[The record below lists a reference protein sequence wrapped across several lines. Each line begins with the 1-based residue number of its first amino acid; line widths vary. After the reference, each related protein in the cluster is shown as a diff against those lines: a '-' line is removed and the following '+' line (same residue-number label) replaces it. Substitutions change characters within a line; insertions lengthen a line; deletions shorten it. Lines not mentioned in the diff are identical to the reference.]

1 MRQFRFRA
9 PQRNF
14 DAMSSLS
21 KASKLGATQDER
33 DAALKKRYMQLA
45 MEVHPDRNPDDK
57 NAQENFVALAQAY
70 AMITGLAASPADWT
84 VERVFES
91 QGW

>member
-1 MRQFRFRA
+1 MFVRQFRFRA

-21 KASKLGATQDER
+21 EASKLGATQEER

-45 MEVHPDRNPDDK
+45 MQVHPDRNPDDK

-70 AMITGLAASPADWT
+70 AMITG
-84 VERVFES
+84 
-91 QGW
+91 